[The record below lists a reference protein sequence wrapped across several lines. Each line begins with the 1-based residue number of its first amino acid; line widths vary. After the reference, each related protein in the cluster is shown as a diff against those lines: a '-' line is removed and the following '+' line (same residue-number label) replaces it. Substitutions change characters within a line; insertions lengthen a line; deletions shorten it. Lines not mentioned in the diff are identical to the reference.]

1 MITWNYKYQ
10 LLKHLRWFRVADVLI
25 VNELDERTK
34 TIIVRVSGVMGYWLI
49 HDCVIIIAV
58 NNHIL
63 PVDLFLIISTL
74 QTDDITKKS

>member
-10 LLKHLRWFRVADVLI
+10 LLKHLRWFRIADFRI

-34 TIIVRVSGVMGYWLI
+34 IIARVLGVMGYRLI
-49 HDCVIIIAV
+49 HDYVIIITV

>member
-1 MITWNYKYQ
+1 MITWNYIYQ
-10 LLKHLRWFRVADVLI
+10 LLKHLRWFRIADFRI

-34 TIIVRVSGVMGYWLI
+34 IIARVLGVMGYRLI
-49 HDCVIIIAV
+49 HDYVIIITV